1 MKFLWVTIN
10 VKDMDKSMAFY
21 RDVVGMAVDRTMN
34 PTPDMRIAF
43 MGAGETK
50 VELIYDPRGM
60 DRDYGKDLTLGFEV
74 ESIESI
80 SKALGAA
87 GVAIESGP
95 HQPNPMLKFIYVR
108 DPNGVRVQFVENI
121 KPGK

>member
-1 MKFLWVTIN
+1 MKFLWTTIN
-10 VKDMDKSMAFY
+10 VKDMDKSLAFY
-21 RDVVGMAVDRTMN
+21 RDVVGLTVDRTMK
-34 PTPDMRIAF
+34 PGPGMQIAF

-50 VELIYDPRGM
+50 VELISDPQGRE
-60 DRDYGKDLTLGFEV
+60 RTYGNDITLGFEV

-95 HQPNPMLKFIYVR
+95 HQPNPTLKFILVR
-108 DPNGVRVQFVENI
+108 GPNGVRVQFVENI
-121 KPGK
+121 KPGR